1 MIFKVIGGLGGII
14 SITGIIL
21 AGTAFFQPEPEP
33 TPPPP
38 DGAPPDG
45 APPAAPP
52 AAPISFIGDDNTGSI
67 DIDENLFTTEYTVM
81 VGTTDERVYKHT
93 AKQPDGR
100 VYAYSSMNDKTV
112 FYLNENNDLM
122 FHVKTFETSEQ
133 GYEPNQTVNLTEAG
147 IPRNEL
153 NYWTWLLSL
162 D

>member
-1 MIFKVIGGLGGII
+1 
-14 SITGIIL
+14 
-21 AGTAFFQPEPEP
+21 
-33 TPPPP
+33 
-38 DGAPPDG
+38 
-45 APPAAPP
+45 
-52 AAPISFIGDDNTGSI
+52 
-67 DIDENLFTTEYTVM
+67 M